1 MKQIAVSTTF
11 IKHIMKLK
19 ELLYM
24 VIFVLAIVSCSKDD
38 GPATPK
44 NSAPVISAQVFSA
57 QDNISDTVVI
67 GTVKA
72 ADADEDALT
81 FTIVTNSDA
90 LFEITDAGALSLA
103 SGKVL
108 DFSTKAIH
116 TLGIGVSDGTDSA
129 EATITV
135 NVTNSNAVPV
145 AEAQTFEAEEN
156 IADAKAI
163 GTVAATDDGSLTF
176 SIAVND
182 NDLFEIT
189 SAGEL
194 SLAEGKTLDF
204 ETDQEHTITV
214 AVSDGTHQIEV
225 QVTIEVINVI
235 DTLAEDPASFI
246 TTWNAEAGVEIKI
259 AMGQGDNFDFDFTV
273 DWGDG
278 TVEDITIDTGVI
290 QHTYETDGTYTVAI
304 QGIFPGMEMLG
315 DSGATPL
322 FLASIEQWG
331 SIQWETMYAAFSGC
345 TNMVYN
351 ATDVPD
357 LSNVVSMF
365 SMFDDA
371 NSFNGNIGNWD
382 VSNVTDMSFMFNAAH
397 SFNGDISGWDTSNV
411 TNMSYMFFKAHSFN
425 GDISGWDTSNVTN
438 MIVMFKGASSFDQ
451 DLGSWNIG
459 SLTGAKMINMLDNSG
474 MSPQNLNATL
484 IGWHAFVQQNN
495 GPNDIELGLEG
506 LTSCGEESFLA
517 AFALDVNYNWEFV
530 GATFEETCN

>member
-1 MKQIAVSTTF
+1 
-11 IKHIMKLK
+11 
-19 ELLYM
+19 
-24 VIFVLAIVSCSKDD
+24 
-38 GPATPK
+38 
-44 NSAPVISAQVFSA
+44 
-57 QDNISDTVVI
+57 
-67 GTVKA
+67 
-72 ADADEDALT
+72 
-81 FTIVTNSDA
+81 
-90 LFEITDAGALSLA
+90 
-103 SGKVL
+103 
-108 DFSTKAIH
+108 
-116 TLGIGVSDGTDSA
+116 
-129 EATITV
+129 
-135 NVTNSNAVPV
+135 
-145 AEAQTFEAEEN
+145 
-156 IADAKAI
+156 
-163 GTVAATDDGSLTF
+163 
-176 SIAVND
+176 
-182 NDLFEIT
+182 
-189 SAGEL
+189 
-194 SLAEGKTLDF
+194 
-204 ETDQEHTITV
+204 
-214 AVSDGTHQIEV
+214 
-225 QVTIEVINVI
+225 
-235 DTLAEDPASFI
+235 
-246 TTWNAEAGVEIKI
+246 
-259 AMGQGDNFDFDFTV
+259 
-273 DWGDG
+273 
-278 TVEDITIDTGVI
+278 
-290 QHTYETDGTYTVAI
+290 
-304 QGIFPGMEMLG
+304 MEMLG

>member
-1 MKQIAVSTTF
+1 
-11 IKHIMKLK
+11 MKLK

-81 FTIVTNSDA
+81 FSIVTNSDA

-103 SGKVL
+103 SGKAL
-108 DFSTKAIH
+108 GFSTKAVH

-135 NVTNSNAVPV
+135 NVTNQAPV
-145 AEAQTFEAEEN
+145 AGAQTFEAAEN

-163 GTVAATDDGSLTF
+163 GTVAATDGGPLTF

-189 SAGEL
+189 DTGEL
-194 SLAEGKTLDF
+194 SLADGKTLDF

-304 QGIFPGMEMLG
+304 QGIFPGMEMLV

-365 SMFDDA
+365 GMFDDA

-382 VSNVTDMSFMFNAAH
+382 VSNVTDMSYMFNAAH

-411 TNMSYMFFKAHSFN
+411 TNMPYMFFNAHSFN

-474 MSPQNLNATL
+474 MSPENLNATI
-484 IGWHAFVQQNN
+484 IGWHAFVDQNN
-495 GPNDIELGLEG
+495 GPADITLGLEG
-506 LTSCGEESFLA
+506 LTACGVDSFQA
-517 AFALDVNYNWEFV
+517 AFALDVNYGWTFV